1 MASKSLPP
9 TSFKAG
15 FCDAQTPI
23 AATLTESFL
32 DFAAKEGGINLKAM
46 GVRPGQKWCVE
57 TSRWKEVVDKEGGM
71 GNGSGSGR
79 VVEVPRVDL
88 ECTHE
93 GALRGVGVDVL
104 RRFAK

>member
-1 MASKSLPP
+1 MASKSLPAA
-9 TSFKAG
+9 SFKAG

-32 DFAAKEGGINLKAM
+32 EFAAKEGGINLRQM

-57 TSRWKEVVDKEGGM
+57 TGRWRESTEKGGL
-71 GNGSGSGR
+71 
-79 VVEVPRVDL
+79 EVPRVNL

-93 GALRGVGVDVL
+93 GALRGVGVEVL
-104 RRFAK
+104 RRYAE